1 MKKYNELKSEKRE
14 FIVGDL
20 VLLDSSRLHWLPSK
34 LNSKLTGPYLI
45 TQIFP
50 HGAVEIKT
58 KEGVRF
64 KVISERI
71 KLYFGHTSSVNKV
84 TEAYHLNEG

>member
-1 MKKYNELKSEKRE
+1 MKRENEQKSEKQE
-14 FIVGDL
+14 CMVGDL

-50 HGAVEIKT
+50 HGAVELKT

-64 KVISERI
+64 KVNRERI
-71 KLYFGHTSSVNKV
+71 KLYFGHTASVNEV
-84 TEAYHLNEG
+84 IEAYPLDEG